1 MMNDPRRSGQAD
13 DFSGAG
19 LCATCAN
26 AQVVISSR
34 GSRFLLCRVSM
45 IDPLYPRYP
54 TLPVLECA
62 AYRPQAD

>member
-1 MMNDPRRSGQAD
+1 
-13 DFSGAG
+13 

>member
-13 DFSGAG
+13 DFDGAG

-26 AQVVISSR
+26 AQVVTSSR

-45 IDPLYPRYP
+45 IDPRYPRYP
-54 TLPVLECA
+54 QLPVVQCG
-62 AYRPQAD
+62 AYHMSAD